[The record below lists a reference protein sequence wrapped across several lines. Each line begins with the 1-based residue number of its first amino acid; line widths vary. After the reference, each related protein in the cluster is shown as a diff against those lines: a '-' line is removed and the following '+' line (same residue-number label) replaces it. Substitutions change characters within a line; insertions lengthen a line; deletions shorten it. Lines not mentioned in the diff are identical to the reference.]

1 VLVMQLTKLVPYDC
15 SASATRNCLIVINGP
30 MLGPS
35 LSRADAL
42 QRRMEY
48 SGGGNRWGLSWPVA
62 VTVVAA
68 DGPRGGHI
76 FTINRKPN
84 RTVPNRTEI
93 SVFLVVRFS
102 FGFCI

>member
-1 VLVMQLTKLVPYDC
+1 MQLTKLVPYDC

-68 DGPRGGHI
+68 DGPALSLLFHVLLSFFI
-76 FTINRKPN
+76 ILYF
-84 RTVPNRTEI
+84 
-93 SVFLVVRFS
+93 VVL
-102 FGFCI
+102 IAYYYY